1 MSVASV
7 ASVVCECWGVVVLGR
22 GACGVIF
29 GVDMG
34 GEGRLCFLLQMKD
47 KRTVDMRVMSE
58 WVKPGSRV
66 LDLGC
71 GRGVLLEYLKN
82 KLDVRAVGVDLDPA
96 KASSCVKRGL
106 SVYMGDMM
114 EFMASFPDGHFDYV
128 ICSRT
133 LQELKAPAAV
143 IEEALRVSRHM
154 LVGFV
159 NFGYWRNR
167 LSMVFNGRI
176 IRNEVYPTP
185 WSVSRPSNP
194 LSVHQFEVFCRK
206 QGIAVERQL
215 CLGGDWTAER
225 RSLKNLLSGYALFD
239 LSAGK

>member
-1 MSVASV
+1 MLVIV
-7 ASVVCECWGVVVLGR
+7 GL
-22 GACGVIF
+22 IF

-34 GEGRLCFLLQMKD
+34 SGWRLWFCLRMKD

-82 KLDVRAVGVDLDPA
+82 KLDVEAVGVDLDPE

-114 EFMASFPDGHFDYV
+114 EFMSSFPDGHFDYV

-133 LQELKAPAAV
+133 LQELNAPAKV

-167 LSMVFNGRI
+167 MSMLLKGRI
-176 IRNEVYPTP
+176 IRNEVYPMR
-185 WSVSRPSNP
+185 WSESRPSNP
-194 LSVHQFEVFCRK
+194 LSVSQFEIFCRRR
-206 QGIAVERQL
+206 GIVVEQQL
-215 CLGGDWTAER
+215 CLGGNWTTKR
-225 RSLKNLLSGYALFD
+225 GSFKNLFSGYALFD

>member
-1 MSVASV
+1 
-7 ASVVCECWGVVVLGR
+7 
-22 GACGVIF
+22 
-29 GVDMG
+29 
-34 GEGRLCFLLQMKD
+34 
-47 KRTVDMRVMSE
+47 MRVMSE

-82 KLDVRAVGVDLDPA
+82 KLDVQAVGVDLDQA

-114 EFMASFPDGHFDYV
+114 EFMGTFPDKHFDYV

-133 LQELKAPAAV
+133 LQELSSPSKV
-143 IEEALRVSRHM
+143 IEEALRVSQHM

-167 LSMVFNGRI
+167 LSMAFKGRI

-194 LSVHQFEVFCRK
+194 LSVDQFETFCRK
-206 QGIAVERQL
+206 RGIKVERQL
-215 CLGGDWTAER
+215 CLGGNWSSER
-225 RSLKNLLSGYALFD
+225 RAFRNLMSGYALFN